1 MNISPS
7 SALGLLRQ
15 SISSLRAA
23 AFARVLPGHGTP
35 SSGAPQP
42 RIEPRSERSLSLS
55 EEHRAFQRRFDQ
67 ICQERIAPRAKEAD
81 RSGVLPKESW
91 NDLIDAGYFAL
102 FHPPEWGGCGADGV
116 MQAIAME
123 SLARACASTFWSVS
137 ISTALCGKILH
148 NLCAPQHHRTW
159 LRPIVAG
166 QKIGCFAATEA
177 GAGSDPGSY
186 QATVR
191 KTPQGLRLRGEKSR
205 VSNATTADM
214 AVVLA
219 RQDAAT
225 GQGLCYVVVDLR
237 RSGIHR
243 KEQPKLGLSAMS
255 WGTIAFDDVAI
266 APEDVIV
273 NASMEKTLQSV
284 EWGQLLQTWCAVG
297 LAEAAL
303 DACREHVMKRQAFGR
318 PIAHLQVVHARLAD
332 MRAEID
338 AASLLAMDVAWMK
351 GQGDIARESV
361 LMAKI
366 YATEMSVR
374 VADSAMRTFAGWGY
388 SKDHIV
394 ERLYRDSLANVPAGL
409 PTDRL
414 RELLACSMVGV
425 DPWGYEPFDWLT
437 PAGLRIDGP

>member
-1 MNISPS
+1 MNISPWN
-7 SALGLLRQ
+7 ALVQLGQ
-15 SISSLRAA
+15 SISSLRSAA
-23 AFARVLPGHGTP
+23 RAPVLPGPEAPPPGGP
-35 SSGAPQP
+35 RAPQ
-42 RIEPRSERSLSLS
+42 EPRPEQLLVLDDGHRS
-55 EEHRAFQRRFDQ
+55 FQRRFDRV
-67 ICQERIAPRAKEAD
+67 CQERIAPRAKEAD
-81 RSGVLPKESW
+81 RTGVLPKESW
-91 NDLIDAGYFAL
+91 NDLVDAGYLAL
-102 FHPPEWGGCGADGV
+102 FHPPAWGGSGADGV
-116 MQAIAME
+116 TQAIAME
-123 SLARACASTFWSVS
+123 SLARACASTFWAVS
-137 ISTALCGKILH
+137 ISAVLCGKILH
-148 NLCAPQHHRTW
+148 NLCAPQHHQRW

-166 QKIGCFAATEA
+166 QKIGCFAATEE

-186 QATVR
+186 RATVR
-191 KTPQGLRLRGEKSR
+191 QTTQGLRLRGEKSR
-205 VSNATTADM
+205 VSNATTADV

-219 RQDAAT
+219 RGDAAT
-225 GQGLCYVVVDLR
+225 GQGLCYVVVDLHR
-237 RSGIHR
+237 RGIHR

-255 WGTIAFDDVAI
+255 WGTIAFDDVEI

-273 NASMEKTLQSV
+273 NASMDRTLQSV

-303 DACREHVMKRQAFGR
+303 DACREHVLKRHAFGR

-338 AASLLAMDVAWMK
+338 AARLLAMDVSWRK
-351 GQGDIARESV
+351 GRGDIARESV
-361 LMAKI
+361 MMAKI
-366 YATEMSVR
+366 YATEMAVE
-374 VADSAMRTFAGWGY
+374 VADGAMRTFAGWGY